1 MPAPATKP
9 PPRAALPPL
18 AWTLLIAAGL
28 LLVLMVVGISV
39 QIAILQDSRDHIK
52 AQDAKSALLLRKAQ
66 NAAPAARE
74 AVPLIRDARPLVRR
88 LRRAIAG
95 LSGSGTSITDATA
108 RLPSIARAV
117 QALADF
123 ALPTLSAASTV
134 ADQVLYR
141 DRLARALDAA
151 NALLAQLRDT
161 NLIEISARAGRA
173 APRQMRRLL
182 RIQLATLRTQ
192 KRSLDTQL
200 ATLAVQ
206 RQALVHIESID
217 RKTGGPA
224 PAPVP

>member
-1 MPAPATKP
+1 VPAPAAKT
-9 PPRAALPPL
+9 PRQAALPPL
-18 AWTLLIAAGL
+18 AWALLIGAGL

-52 AQDAKSALLLRKAQ
+52 AQDAKSALLVRKAQ

-95 LSGSGTSITDATA
+95 LSRSGTSITDATS

-117 QALADF
+117 QALAEF

-134 ADQVLYR
+134 ADQVLQR
-141 DRLARALDAA
+141 DRLARALDAT
-151 NALLAQLRDT
+151 NALLAEIRDT
-161 NLIEISARAGRA
+161 NLIEVSARAGRA

-182 RIQLATLRTQ
+182 RIQIVTLRTQ

-200 ATLAVQ
+200 ATLRIQ
-206 RQALVHIESID
+206 RRALAHIESID

-224 PAPVP
+224 PTVVP